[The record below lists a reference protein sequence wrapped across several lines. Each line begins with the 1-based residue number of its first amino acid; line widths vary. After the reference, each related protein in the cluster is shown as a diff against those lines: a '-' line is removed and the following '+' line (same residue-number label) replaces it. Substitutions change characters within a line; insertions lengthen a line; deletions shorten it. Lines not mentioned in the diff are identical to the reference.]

1 MKKIMSLILALVMV
15 FSLCACGGDTTE
27 ETSGTTDQ
35 TTNETTEQ
43 SNNKAD
49 DTKVDDIPKEVT
61 ITVDNWQD
69 YFEIVEVPVWE
80 INDFDEISGCYG
92 IITSICLKEEF
103 IERGVSEKTNLA
115 FEYNATRHV
124 VSFEADIESKEVS
137 LGEPYESQ
145 SEDVTKT
152 TSYKP
157 ASTMS
162 DSDKAIYEYT
172 AEYPVIAHLLFSAT
186 GSATYQLEN
195 ITFTRIEGT
204 LVFEK

>member
-1 MKKIMSLILALVMV
+1 M
-15 FSLCACGGDTTE
+15 
-27 ETSGTTDQ
+27 
-35 TTNETTEQ
+35 
-43 SNNKAD
+43 
-49 DTKVDDIPKEVT
+49 
-61 ITVDNWQD
+61 
-69 YFEIVEVPVWE
+69 
-80 INDFDEISGCYG
+80 
-92 IITSICLKEEF
+92 
-103 IERGVSEKTNLA
+103 
-115 FEYNATRHV
+115 
-124 VSFEADIESKEVS
+124 
-137 LGEPYESQ
+137 Q

-204 LVFEK
+204 LYIPFSKCTLHGHLVQGFRPLSALFPAC